1 MRSPQREENYQGNN
15 VQNIQ
20 KQLTKLLQLERKI
33 NLALS
38 ANGGE
43 LSEKEEKLLKRQWE
57 SIQIEKKCMT
67 EANKRNRAL
76 QKKLTPSENRWY
88 KFLFGRNEGSCR
100 TYTVTQTSLF
110 GPEDDLDHP
119 SNQITAFQLTS
130 QIVANYY
137 QRTFQNAAQIETTVD
152 V

>member
-1 MRSPQREENYQGNN
+1 MLNSTQYFFHHFFFFLSQREDNYQGNN

-38 ANGGE
+38 ANGSE

-67 EANKRNRAL
+67 EANKRNRA
-76 QKKLTPSENRWY
+76 
-88 KFLFGRNEGSCR
+88 
-100 TYTVTQTSLF
+100 VTNLNKSV
-110 GPEDDLDHP
+110 PK
-119 SNQITAFQLTS
+119 
-130 QIVANYY
+130 Y
-137 QRTFQNAAQIETTVD
+137 AAL
-152 V
+152 